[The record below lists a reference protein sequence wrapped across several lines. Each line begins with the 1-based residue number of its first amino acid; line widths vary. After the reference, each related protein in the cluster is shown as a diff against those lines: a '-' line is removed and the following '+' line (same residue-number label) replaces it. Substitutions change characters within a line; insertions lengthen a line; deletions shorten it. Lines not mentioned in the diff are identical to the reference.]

1 MNTEIFQKGISPIG
15 GLCIAAVA
23 GFVLL
28 LILKLFPHYMDYN
41 SIVSTHDNMA
51 ENDSEVLNY
60 SLDRLQNLISLRL
73 LNNQVR
79 SYNRENTYL
88 DDSGDFPVLGFSYEI
103 SEHIAFNAYALL
115 KFSHKIEI
123 KDEE

>member
-51 ENDSEVLNY
+51 ENDPKVLTY
-60 SLDRLQNLISLRL
+60 SLKDLQDFVTLRL
-73 LNNQVR
+73 ITNQVR
-79 SYNRENTYL
+79 SYDQKSTYL
-88 DDSGDFPVLGFSYEI
+88 DESGEVPILGFSYEI
-103 SEHIAFNAYALL
+103 TEHIAFNVYALL
-115 KFSHKIEI
+115 KFTHEVEI
-123 KDEE
+123 QQEE